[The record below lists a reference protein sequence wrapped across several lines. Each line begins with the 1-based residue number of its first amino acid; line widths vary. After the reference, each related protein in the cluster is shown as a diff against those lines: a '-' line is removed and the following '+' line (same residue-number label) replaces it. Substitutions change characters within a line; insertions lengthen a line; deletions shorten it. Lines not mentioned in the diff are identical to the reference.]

1 MKLGAVVAG
10 FPCVGLNF
18 QRSDLLPPHSRFKTE
33 YITHTVHIV
42 HSLCVSCINY
52 IFFFIVHCQRVKT
65 GEISDS
71 LQHSVSVVCYDMKS
85 TCGNCLEFVGA

>member
-1 MKLGAVVAG
+1 MVAG

-18 QRSDLLPPHSRFKTE
+18 QRSDLLPPHSRFNTE

-52 IFFFIVHCQRVKT
+52 IFFFLLYTVK
-65 GEISDS
+65 GLRQGKRSDG